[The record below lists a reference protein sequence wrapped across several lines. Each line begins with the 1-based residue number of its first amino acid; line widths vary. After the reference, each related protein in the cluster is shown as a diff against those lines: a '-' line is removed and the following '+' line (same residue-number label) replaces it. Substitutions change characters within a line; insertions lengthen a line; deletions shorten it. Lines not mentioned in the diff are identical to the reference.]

1 MRRPQGPGLTAK
13 LVEEMLTRFKSGQK
27 DFLVVVERPSEIK
40 DRMDRVR
47 STLNNMNLPTI
58 GALSMRSLFGGNE
71 ILEMKIYFSSLV
83 DLPRDMQTAREG
95 MAVLPAEV
103 GFSSDELLLIESRRC
118 EVVTL

>member
-13 LVEEMLTRFKSGQK
+13 LVDEMLTRFKSGQK

-40 DRMDRVR
+40 ERMDRVR

-71 ILEMKIYFSSLV
+71 ILEMKIYFTPRSELQR
-83 DLPRDMQTAREG
+83 DLLTRSGMVIFPIETGLSADDREFLG
-95 MAVLPAEV
+95 L
-103 GFSSDELLLIESRRC
+103 RRC
-118 EVVTL
+118 EVVAL